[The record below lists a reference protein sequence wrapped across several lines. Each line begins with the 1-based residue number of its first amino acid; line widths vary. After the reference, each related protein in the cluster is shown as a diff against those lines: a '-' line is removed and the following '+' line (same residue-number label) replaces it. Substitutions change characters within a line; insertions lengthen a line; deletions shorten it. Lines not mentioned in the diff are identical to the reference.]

1 MPVYEAGELDG
12 PIAISA
18 HAAWVVNRGQSSVTR
33 IDLGRRTPTQVA
45 LSAKPT
51 AIIAAFGRIWIALDD
66 KSVTVLNDD
75 GRLAGVAFAPLPGV
89 AVGGAANGATDG
101 VWFLTAVAGG
111 AKLTRI
117 NPNIPLARDLKGR
130 LQYAEPPG
138 QPSLAGRPVDL
149 TAGEHTLAV
158 GVDDTLSLIGTNGA
172 QDGQTE
178 GTVKFDSAIG
188 RLAVSGGVVWAGVP
202 GSGRLYKIAF

>member
-75 GRLAGVAFAPLPGV
+75 GRLAV
-89 AVGGAANGATDG
+89 VGKNKATSASSMSGPD
-101 VWFLTAVAGG
+101 
-111 AKLTRI
+111 KI
-117 NPNIPLARDLKGR
+117 I
-130 LQYAEPPG
+130 
-138 QPSLAGRPVDL
+138 
-149 TAGEHTLAV
+149 AGE
-158 GVDDTLSLIGTNGA
+158 VDRRSVVLSDMIGEGEFCQVFNGRFHVRNSNHA
-172 QDGQTE
+172 RGILPP
-178 GTVKFDSAIG
+178 A
-188 RLAVSGGVVWAGVP
+188 
-202 GSGRLYKIAF
+202 